1 MTEFQ
6 LAVILGCIRV
16 NNTFEGVADFLKR
29 SKLISFN
36 FEYDPEQMELFIV
49 GFVNCMSLYDHV
61 DIFKDDSVYL
71 SRFARTFI
79 PHHGDISFVREI
91 KFYKSGHPETLDEVI
106 KYFEVGIGY
115 TYPSEVDY
123 LIEEGLNE
131 K

>member
-16 NNTFEGVADFLKR
+16 NNTFDKVADFLKR

-36 FEYDPEQMELFIV
+36 FEYDPEQTELFIV
-49 GFVNCMSLYDHV
+49 GFVNCMSLYDQV
-61 DIFKDDSVYL
+61 DIFNDKEVKL
-71 SRFARTFI
+71 SLFARTFI
-79 PHHGDISFVREI
+79 PHHGDISFIREL
-91 KFYKSGHPETLDEVI
+91 KFFKSGRTESLDEII
-106 KYFEVGIGY
+106 KYFKAGIGY

-123 LIEEGLNE
+123 LIEEALNE